1 MKNNPNP
8 KGLKVVFD
16 IATRKRKWE
25 YIKEDKQGEGGE
37 NRNSNING

>member
-1 MKNNPNP
+1 LKNNPNP

-25 YIKEDKQGEGGE
+25 YIKEEKLGGQ
-37 NRNSNING
+37 NRGSNFNG